1 MTLDKIWFD
10 GQVEK
15 FFGSPA
21 FKLHR
26 KDSPVTS
33 IEAAHAVNT
42 TKLEQLVYDTIAQFP
57 DGCIQDD
64 VLQALQFLPYS
75 SVTAR
80 FKSLKDKGYIKV
92 IGTRKG
98 RSGRNQGIM
107 KVVHD

>member
-57 DGCIQDD
+57 DGCIQDE

-75 SVTAR
+75 SITAR
-80 FKSLKDKGYIKV
+80 FKSLKDKGYIEI

-98 RSGRNQGIM
+98 RSGRNQSVMRVI
-107 KVVHD
+107 HD

>member
-1 MTLDKIWFD
+1 MSLDKIWFG

-26 KDSPVTS
+26 KDSPATS
-33 IEAAHAVNT
+33 VEAAHAVNT

-80 FKSLKDKGYIKV
+80 FKSLKEKGYIQV

-98 RSGRNQGIM
+98 RSGRNQSIM
-107 KVVHD
+107 KVVNV